1 MNLVKGK
8 RALSLFLCGAL
19 LLGQL
24 GVTVLAEGSPE
35 PDGGPQKKTTTACIC
50 DTHCAADSLNED
62 CPVCAVE
69 GADLSTAC
77 KPVQPDVEPDPEP
90 TVQTVTHWEWVDE
103 GGVLAGNTLTIP
115 ATGAEDPVWEMVA
128 SWLPTAIT
136 ATVDGEADPVTL
148 ALGAWSCEGYDPATP
163 GSYTAV
169 TSLAGEGYTLAAD
182 TTPLAVTVELLGA
195 ENGGVNLLAVN
206 TVTAG
211 DFKLT
216 SGSGL
221 TEGTDYTYSNNTLTI
236 KSSTPTT
243 ISMADGVTQTSQDH
257 ILVQN
262 GVTANITLDNVVIQ
276 PPDWP
281 EPQNGA
287 IEVLGNGVL
296 NLTIKGTNSLFGYCG
311 IYVPM
316 IPADVNAG
324 TVATVATLKINGG
337 ATDSLTAQG
346 KQYSAGIG
354 GRSNSACGTVTI
366 EGGIINAIGGDSG
379 AGIGGEN
386 FGGCG
391 TVTITGG
398 TVTATSS
405 NAAGIGG
412 GKNGSGGNVVI
423 SGGTVTA
430 ISDSGA
436 GIGRGI
442 NGAAAHGTFSTSTDG
457 TTGSAFIIASS
468 IGNKTNQNNW
478 SGIIFE
484 GNSGKV
490 YGDQTLSADLTIPNG
505 NSLEIPQGSSLT
517 IPEGVTLTNNGT
529 LTGTGTISPDSYKLT
544 AEITGLSDRTETYN
558 GGPFTP
564 RYTYTGNDNSKVFVK
579 WYADNGGSKGSQLDV
594 APTDAGSYYVG
605 VSAAASGI
613 YKAVDEQTAKF
624 IITIAT
630 QAAPTAAPKEDAIG
644 TDRIKLQTVA
654 ASAASGAAAEY
665 SKDGGAT
672 WQASPEFG
680 GLSAGTSYTFTV
692 RYAATGNYAAS
703 PAGPTATISTKP
715 KQDGGSSTSGSSPS
729 SSSTGSSS
737 TGSSSTGSSSTG
749 GSSTGGSSTGGGI
762 TSGSTSNT
770 LNTPVLRE
778 ILISDPGRGG
788 SVTIPSQRVIHAL
801 NTAKKAAERSGSR
814 TSDIVLAAKLPGG
827 TTKVTLEQ
835 SALRRLASSGIG
847 SLKLDFGGAVTM
859 TFDHSALEQ
868 IVRQTSGAVTFAAD
882 KATVTGKALAAI
894 GSRPAY
900 DLTIS
905 YQRSGQTVKLPSVGG
920 VAVALFY
927 TPAPSERDGALYAVY
942 ADGGKA
948 VWLDKSSYDEDA
960 KAVLFTAEHFSVYG
974 VGYKAPPAF
983 TDTVGHWA
991 S

>member
-1 MNLVKGK
+1 M
-8 RALSLFLCGAL
+8 
-19 LLGQL
+19 
-24 GVTVLAEGSPE
+24 
-35 PDGGPQKKTTTACIC
+35 
-50 DTHCAADSLNED
+50 
-62 CPVCAVE
+62 
-69 GADLSTAC
+69 
-77 KPVQPDVEPDPEP
+77 
-90 TVQTVTHWEWVDE
+90 
-103 GGVLAGNTLTIP
+103 
-115 ATGAEDPVWEMVA
+115 
-128 SWLPTAIT
+128 
-136 ATVDGEADPVTL
+136 
-148 ALGAWSCEGYDPATP
+148 
-163 GSYTAV
+163 
-169 TSLAGEGYTLAAD
+169 
-182 TTPLAVTVELLGA
+182 
-195 ENGGVNLLAVN
+195 
-206 TVTAG
+206 
-211 DFKLT
+211 
-216 SGSGL
+216 
-221 TEGTDYTYSNNTLTI
+221 
-236 KSSTPTT
+236 
-243 ISMADGVTQTSQDH
+243 
-257 ILVQN
+257 
-262 GVTANITLDNVVIQ
+262 
-276 PPDWP
+276 
-281 EPQNGA
+281 
-287 IEVLGNGVL
+287 
-296 NLTIKGTNSLFGYCG
+296 
-311 IYVPM
+311 
-316 IPADVNAG
+316 
-324 TVATVATLKINGG
+324 
-337 ATDSLTAQG
+337 
-346 KQYSAGIG
+346 
-354 GRSNSACGTVTI
+354 
-366 EGGIINAIGGDSG
+366 
-379 AGIGGEN
+379 
-386 FGGCG
+386 
-391 TVTITGG
+391 
-398 TVTATSS
+398 
-405 NAAGIGG
+405 
-412 GKNGSGGNVVI
+412 
-423 SGGTVTA
+423 TA

-436 GIGRGI
+436 GIGHGI
-442 NGAAAHGTFSTSTDG
+442 NGDAAHGTFSTGTDG

-564 RYTYTGNDNSKVFVK
+564 RYTYTGNDNSKVSVK
-579 WYADNGGSKGSQLDV
+579 WYADNNGSKGAELNP
-594 APTDAGSYYVG
+594 APADAGVYHVG

-624 IITIAT
+624 TIIKAI

-672 WQASPEFG
+672 WQASPEFT

-715 KQDGGSSTSGSSPS
+715 KQDGGSSPSSNSPS
-729 SSSTGSSS
+729 
-737 TGSSSTGSSSTG
+737 SSSTG
-749 GSSTGGSSTGGGI
+749 GSSTG
-762 TSGSTSNT
+762 GSTSNT

-801 NTAKKAAERSGSR
+801 NAAKKAAERSGSR
-814 TSDIVLAAKLPGG
+814 ISDIVLAAKLPGG

-882 KATVTGKALAAI
+882 KAAVTGKALAAI

-920 VAVALFY
+920 VAVALSY

-960 KAVLFTAEHFSVYG
+960 KAALFTAEHFSVYG

-991 S
+991 RSDIDFVVSRGLLNGASATTFGPNTGVTRGMLVTALGRLAGIDPAQYRTGKFTDVKADADYAPYVNWAACKGVVSGTTATTFSPNKLVTRQQMAVIMANYARAMGYTLPKTREAARFSDNASIAGWAADAVKGMQMAGVLVGKDEKRFAPTATATRAEAAAALHRYVELVIDPQTAQGWDKNDSGARMYYVNGKPVTGDRTIDGTICHFNAKGLLTRIDAITPDTKKYITHVIVYGDTLWDLARLHHCTVAEIVALNGTLIKDPNSIPVGTEIKIPQE